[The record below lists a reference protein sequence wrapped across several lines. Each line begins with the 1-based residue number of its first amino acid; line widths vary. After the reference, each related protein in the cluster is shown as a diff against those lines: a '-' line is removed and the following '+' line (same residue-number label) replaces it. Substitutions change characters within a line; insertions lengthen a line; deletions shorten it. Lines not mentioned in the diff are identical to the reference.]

1 MMPLIC
7 FFLSFFLPEE
17 ELKSGLRVG
26 MRERHVLSAAC
37 LLAYIFFCFRRR
49 MARALTAS
57 CAGPG
62 LVLLICSLYLK
73 SSASSFFIFSSTVS
87 PLLFICTTTK
97 TSSYKHGCRPRHY
110 IYLVAFHPL
119 PLGLAPPLVY
129 PQIELLGL
137 YLREIR
143 NKNSCSNSRL
153 IVCTKTKQEEEE
165 EQGEET
171 NPFRGL
177 LHCRSRSLILLR
189 TEDTLHRY

>member
-1 MMPLIC
+1 M
-7 FFLSFFLPEE
+7 
-17 ELKSGLRVG
+17 RVKG
-26 MRERHVLSAAC
+26 RDERETYAKRC

-97 TSSYKHGCRPRHY
+97 TSSYKHGCRPRLL
-110 IYLVAFHPL
+110 YLSRRFPS
-119 PLGLAPPLVY
+119 PSLGLAPPLVY

-143 NKNSCSNSRL
+143 NKNSCSSSRL
-153 IVCTKTKQEEEE
+153 IVCTKPKQEEEE

-177 LHCRSRSLILLR
+177 LHGRSRSLILLR